1 MAAYPWPTPS
11 GSSAPPVWTD
21 QGFVL
26 DGQAV
31 SVVSY
36 DVGESGWTDDLAIFA
51 EEHAGSD
58 HPIDVASREFALSA
72 LDHLTRDDG
81 VVLEVGCASGYLLR
95 LIRDKLPP
103 ALVIGSDYVLGPL
116 KEAAPS
122 LPDVPII
129 QFDLTR
135 CPLPSESVDAVI
147 MLNVLEHIG
156 DDLAALQQARRI
168 LRPGGLLILE
178 VPAGPHLYDVYD
190 KLLMHYRRYSM
201 LRLKRLFGRAGFEV
215 VFATHLGAIVYP
227 AFALVKLW
235 NRYSMPHVEA
245 GGQQAV
251 AGYIR
256 YTASS
261 GLVKLAFAVERW
273 LGRWIRW
280 PFGTRCVLIGKRRG

>member
-1 MAAYPWPTPS
+1 
-11 GSSAPPVWTD
+11 VWTD

-36 DVGESGWTDDLAIFA
+36 DVGESGWTDDLAAFA
-51 EEHAGSD
+51 EENAGSD
-58 HPIDVASREFALSA
+58 HPIDLASRDFALTA
-72 LDHLTRDDG
+72 LDRLTRDDA

-95 LIRDKLPP
+95 LIRNKLPR

-116 KEAAPS
+116 KEVATS
-122 LPDVPII
+122 LPAVPII

-135 CPLPSESVDAVI
+135 CPLPSETVDAVI

-156 DDLAALQQARRI
+156 DDLEALRQARRI
-168 LRPGGLLILE
+168 LRPDGLLILE

-190 KLLMHYRRYSM
+190 RLLMHYRRYSM
-201 LRLKRLFGRAGFEV
+201 RQLKQLFARAGFEV
-215 VFATHLGAIVYP
+215 VFATHLGAVVYP
-227 AFALVKLW
+227 AFTLVKLW
-235 NRYSMPHVEA
+235 NRYSISHVDA

-251 AGYIR
+251 AGYIK

-261 GLVKLAFAVERW
+261 GLVKLAFAAERW

-280 PFGTRCVLIGKRRG
+280 PVGTRCVLIARRRD